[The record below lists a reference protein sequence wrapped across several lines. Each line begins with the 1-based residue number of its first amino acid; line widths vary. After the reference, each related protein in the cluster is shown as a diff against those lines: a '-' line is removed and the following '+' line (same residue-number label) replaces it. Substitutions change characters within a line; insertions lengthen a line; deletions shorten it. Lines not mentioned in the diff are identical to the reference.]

1 MTTYTIDNENN
12 VTAFASVME
21 AKSQPMTERF
31 SSAKELGR
39 LAEKWPASRLVET
52 WNSLPGVTTV
62 KKFTSR
68 KCAVVRIWAAIQ
80 SLAPNIGAQEPGVG
94 PKGGRPGRRARKKE
108 KTTSARDGSKK
119 ANVLALLRRGEG
131 ATLQDLMAATGW
143 QAHSVRGFL
152 SGALGKK
159 MGLAVESA
167 KRDDGARVYSIA
179 G

>member
-1 MTTYTIDNENN
+1 MTTYTIDKENN
-12 VTAFASVME
+12 MSAFASMTE
-21 AKSQPMTERF
+21 AKNQPMTERF

-39 LAEKWPASRLVET
+39 LGKKWPASRLVEV
-52 WNSLPGVTTV
+52 WNGLPGVTAV

-68 KCAVVRIWAAIQ
+68 KSAVVRIWAAIQ
-80 SLAPNIGAQEPGVG
+80 SLQPNVGSQAPGVG
-94 PKGGRPGRRARKKE
+94 PERGRPARRANKKE
-108 KTTSARDGSKK
+108 KTASARDGSKK
-119 ANVLALLRRGEG
+119 AQVLSMLRCDEG

-159 MGLAVESA
+159 MGLAIESA

-179 G
+179 D

>member
-12 VTAFASVME
+12 VSAFASATE
-21 AKSQPMTERF
+21 AKGQPMTERF

-39 LAEKWPASRLVET
+39 LADNWPASRLVEI
-52 WNSLPGVTTV
+52 WNSLPGVTAV

-68 KCAVVRIWAAIQ
+68 KNAVVRIWAAIQ
-80 SLAPNIGAQEPGVG
+80 RLEPNAGSHAPQGG
-94 PKGGRPGRRARKKE
+94 PKRRRPTRRAS
-108 KTTSARDGSKK
+108 KTENAASARDGSKK
-119 ANVLALLRRGEG
+119 AEVLSLLRREEG

-159 MGLAVESA
+159 MGLAIESA
-167 KRDDGARVYSIA
+167 KRDDGMRVYSIA